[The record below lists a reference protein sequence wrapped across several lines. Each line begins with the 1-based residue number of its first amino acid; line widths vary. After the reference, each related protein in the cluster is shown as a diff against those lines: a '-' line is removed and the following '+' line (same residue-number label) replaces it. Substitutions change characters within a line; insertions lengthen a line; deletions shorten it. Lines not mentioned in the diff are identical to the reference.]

1 MSTVVNRVSTAG
13 FAVLP
18 DLIPLGELADLER
31 ILPQVVGDGGVR
43 NLLDVPVMAD
53 LADGERL
60 RSAILPILGGGAFP
74 VRAILFDKTPAANW
88 KVSWHQDL
96 TIAVTSR
103 RDVPG
108 YGPWSEKAGV
118 VHVQP
123 PRSVLERML
132 AIRIHM
138 DESGPSNGPLRVL
151 PCSHQAGKLRD
162 EEIPKWRGRIAEEV
176 CLVPRGGALLMR
188 PLLLHASSPAEL
200 SVHRRVVH
208 IEYANC
214 DLAGGLEWRWAKRSG
229 SRRSGT
235 TRTKVPER

>member
-96 TIAVTSR
+96 TIAVKELAE
-103 RDVPG
+103 VAG

-123 PRSVLERML
+123 PASILEHML
-132 AIRIHM
+132 ALRLHI
-138 DESGPSNGPLRVL
+138 DESGAANGPLKVL
-151 PCSHQAGKLRD
+151 PGSHRAGRLRD
-162 EEIPKWRGRIAEEV
+162 AEIPVWRDRIAEQV
-176 CLVPRGGALLMR
+176 CLIPRGGALLMR
-188 PLLLHASSPAEL
+188 PLLLHASSPAEAPA
-200 SVHRRVVH
+200 HRRVIH

-214 DLAGGLEWRWAKRSG
+214 ALAGGLQWRWGEYRGLCRSG
-229 SRRSGT
+229 YRWDFVHS
-235 TRTKVPER
+235 